1 MATRD
6 VVVRIRAEVGNFKR
20 DMDAAAQA
28 ASKAADKTKQSLT
41 EAGQATTS
49 NLGSMATAAQTH
61 EAAWS
66 KLSTGM
72 VAGGTAVVGGLALA
86 TKAAMDWESAWTGV
100 TKTVDG
106 SPEQMAQLESELRGL
121 AKTLP
126 STHTE
131 IAGVAEAAGQ
141 LGVAREDVSG
151 FTKTMVDLG
160 ESTNLT
166 AEDAAT
172 NIAQISNVMGTMG
185 REGSEGVE
193 RFGSALV
200 ALGNDGAST
209 EAEIL
214 SMAQRISGAGAT
226 IGASE
231 SDVLALSNTLAS
243 MGVKAELGGGVTTRV
258 LLKMRTAADE
268 GGESLQAFADVAGT
282 SADDFAA
289 KFREAPMEALDLVA
303 QGISRVNEEGGNV
316 TATLKDMGIKGT
328 EETQVML
335 ALANSGTLLADSLKL
350 GASAWEE
357 NSALIDEAG
366 KRYET
371 AESRIKI
378 AWNNIK
384 DAGIE
389 AGAVIL
395 PVVASIADGIADLA
409 GWFSDL
415 PAPVQAALT
424 GLAGIAGVGALAAGG
439 LMKIV
444 PSAIETVA
452 QMRALAA
459 DMPRASKAL
468 GGLAKAAGIAGAAII
483 GLQVL
488 GEILSDEY
496 VEPAENLAKGIENV
510 AKASKE
516 AGDAP
521 AQMRGFN
528 EVFQSFRDGVGAVND
543 TTTAINALDESF
555 SKWSTVAGSD
565 RSGGVE
571 GITEA
576 LSVLADPSMMDGLNE
591 KLNFMNDWFNLPD
604 DRLTE
609 MKSRFADLGTELSSF
624 VSAGDMET
632 ASTTFREIAKA
643 ANDVGMSENEALNLM
658 PAFRDELRAQAE
670 AAGVSVT
677 QQDLLKWALSGVAP
691 AAVAA
696 SQGLSETQNALGQT
710 AQSAAE
716 AAEAVDKYYDSLVAA
731 GLVTI
736 STREAQMGFE
746 EAIDAANA
754 AIEKNGEVMGFATE
768 KGRANEAALNNL
780 GSSALSLFEHIQKGS
795 GDLGEMA
802 GALGRGREE
811 VISMAMDMG
820 YSEKAAAALADSM
833 GLIPSNVV
841 TEFDINADDVGQRIL
856 DLHEIIQ
863 GTPDKT
869 ITLDDNSPEVRQ
881 ALEDLGYVIKE
892 LPDGRIEVTDDGT
905 AETTGKKADAVAEKY
920 REAQIKAQATNV
932 DGANGQLDGVA
943 APRVAPITADAATG
957 TAEAELSALARPR
970 FASLTVTQR
979 FVPGAPEPGSGPI
992 TSQFGRRRFG
1002 GKLPS
1007 FQTGGRLP
1015 YTGMGT
1021 DMILGIGS
1029 DGRPTA
1035 NVDDGEWIIREEQAD
1050 KFDTALQMINSD
1062 HPAVQH
1068 LANFASGGR
1077 VGSAER
1083 RVKTLQRRLRD
1094 TSSSDK
1100 NKARRQSIQR
1110 ELDKAQDALERA
1122 KDQEAAAKK
1131 RADDSR
1137 KRAEENRRRREEEA
1151 ERRSR
1156 VAQLGNDTRRDIRRG
1171 NVTDAFTGGNGLSQV
1186 DQLISLSRNKDLSK
1200 GQRKRSAQ
1208 DASGLEKSLKVLTA
1222 QSERLEGALEKAR
1235 AKAEELRA
1243 VHDAVSSQ
1251 MRGEFSLAD
1260 TITGDGR
1267 NAKEM
1272 LGGTNTARG
1281 IASQAQAV
1289 ANRIGLFADRLNKL
1303 RRRGYSAAVIAEVAD
1318 LGSKDGLQV
1327 ANTLLGASIDERK
1340 SINRAFDSLDR
1351 QSDNVGKSVTNS
1363 LYMGGVHAAE
1373 GLVMG
1378 LESKSAK
1385 VDQAFYKLG
1394 KQAEKAFKRALGI
1407 KSPSRVMFGASED
1420 SGAGA
1425 ELGALASIPR
1435 VSKAYALMGE
1445 AAGEAFN
1452 PRLAASVDPAA
1463 GFAPVHTPGSSPA
1476 GMGLAEALS
1485 GAQLNLSA
1493 RTIQEIAHAVKP
1505 YLVLDNR
1512 LVAQA
1517 NGASNRRSTVNGK
1530 Y

>member
-1 MATRD
+1 
-6 VVVRIRAEVGNFKR
+6 
-20 DMDAAAQA
+20 MDAAAQA

-268 GGESLQAFADVAGT
+268 GGESLQAFADVAGS

-289 KFREAPMEALDLVA
+289 KFREAPMEALDMVA

-555 SKWSTVAGSD
+555 SKWSTIAGSD

-841 TEFDINADDVGQRIL
+841 TEFDINTDDVGQRIL

-932 DGANGQLDGVA
+932 EGANGQLDGVA

-979 FVPGAPEPGSGPI
+979 FVPGAPEPGNGPI

-1035 NVDDGEWIIREEQAD
+1035 NVDDGEWIIREEQAN

-1122 KDQEAAAKK
+1122 KDREAAAKESK
-1131 RADDSR
+1131 RKSDAAKKEAQR
-1137 KRAEENRRRREEEA
+1137 KAEEARKAAQERAKRLGEDRRDLK
-1151 ERRSR
+1151 
-1156 VAQLGNDTRRDIRRG
+1156 VDIRRG
-1171 NVTDAFTGGNGLSQV
+1171 NITDAFTGGSGMSQV
-1186 DQLISLSRNKDLSK
+1186 DKLLDVSRNEDYSK
-1200 GQRKRSAQ
+1200 SKRKRAAK
-1208 DASGLEKSLKVLTA
+1208 DAWGLEKALSSLTKR
-1222 QSERLEGALEKAR
+1222 SEGLEKALGA
-1235 AKAEELRA
+1235 AKDKADELRA
-1243 VHDAVSSQ
+1243 VREAVAGDL
-1251 MRGEFSLAD
+1251 RGEFSLS
-1260 TITGDGR
+1260 G
-1267 NAKEM
+1267 M
-1272 LGGTNTARG
+1272 LSDSRRDLGTNPFSAKS
-1281 IASQAQAV
+1281 IASRANQV
-1289 ANRIGLFADRLNKL
+1289 AKRIEVFAGRLNRLRKL
-1303 RRRGYSAAVIAEVAD
+1303 GYGETIIQEIAALGTEDGILAAGALMNASKQERNNIIGAYGRLDRASDKAGQYVTESMYKGGSDSA
-1318 LGSKDGLQV
+1318 DGLV
-1327 ANTLLGASIDERK
+1327 A
-1340 SINRAFDSLDR
+1340 
-1351 QSDNVGKSVTNS
+1351 
-1363 LYMGGVHAAE
+1363 
-1373 GLVMG
+1373 G
-1378 LESKSAK
+1378 LESKQRK
-1385 VDQAFYKLG
+1385 VETAFYKLG
-1394 KQAEKAFKRALGI
+1394 KSAEKAFRRSLDMH
-1407 KSPSRVMFGASED
+1407 SPSRVMAMAGED
-1420 SGAGA
+1420 SMDGVLVGSESRRGAVVDAYAQLGNEVSRA
-1425 ELGALASIPR
+1425 FSPQLSTSIPVPGALAQFSPTGNAGVLSDARAIATE
-1435 VSKAYALMGE
+1435 VGAAVE
-1445 AAGEAFN
+1445 AAISRYQPVTNISGIKFYGVMEDSAK
-1452 PRLAASVDPAA
+1452 LA
-1463 GFAPVHTPGSSPA
+1463 
-1476 GMGLAEALS
+1476 
-1485 GAQLNLSA
+1485 
-1493 RTIQEIAHAVKP
+1493 RKP
-1505 YLVLDNR
+1505 LR
-1512 LVAQA
+1512 
-1517 NGASNRRSTVNGK
+1517 
-1530 Y
+1530 

>member
-289 KFREAPMEALDLVA
+289 KFREAPMEALDMVA

-452 QMRALAA
+452 QMRALAT

-609 MKSRFADLGTELSSF
+609 MKTRFADLGTEMATF

-632 ASTTFREIAKA
+632 ASTTFREVAKA
-643 ANDVGMSENEALNLM
+643 ANEVGMSENEALNLM

-710 AQSAAE
+710 TQSAAE

-754 AIEKNGEVMGFATE
+754 ALEKNGEVMGFATE
-768 KGRANEAALNNL
+768 KGRENEAALNNL
-780 GSSALSLFEHIQKGS
+780 GARALSAFEHIKNGS
-795 GDLGEMA
+795 GDLGDMSE
-802 GALGRGREE
+802 ALGRGREE
-811 VISMAMDMG
+811 VIAMATGMG

-841 TEFDINADDVGQRIL
+841 TEFDINTDDVGQRIL

-869 ITLDDNSPEVRQ
+869 ITLDDNSPEVRR
-881 ALEDLGYVIKE
+881 ALEDLGYVITE

-932 DGANGQLDGVA
+932 EGADGQLDGVA

-979 FVPGAPEPGSGPI
+979 FVPGAPEPGNGPI
-992 TSQFGRRRFG
+992 TGQFGRKRFG

-1068 LANFASGGR
+1068 LASFASGGKVGAAEKR
-1077 VGSAER
+1077 VASAR
-1083 RVKTLQRRLRD
+1083 KAYQSID
-1094 TSSSDK
+1094 GK
-1100 NKARRQSIQR
+1100 KANKARKR
-1110 ELDKAQDALERA
+1110 AA
-1122 KDQEAAAKK
+1122 KDQLDAAQAELKATKAEQKKSAEAAKEARERAGRINESRFDLARDLK
-1131 RADDSR
+1131 RGSIT
-1137 KRAEENRRRREEEA
+1137 E
-1151 ERRSR
+1151 
-1156 VAQLGNDTRRDIRRG
+1156 
-1171 NVTDAFTGGNGLSQV
+1171 AFTSGSGMSEV
-1186 DQLISLSRNKDLSK
+1186 DKMFRQSFNKDLSK
-1200 GQRKRSAQ
+1200 GKRSRLRSSAYGMER
-1208 DASGLEKSLKVLTA
+1208 DLLRLEK
-1222 QSERLEGALEKAR
+1222 QSERVEKALG
-1235 AKAEELRA
+1235 KAVERRDELLAAQKGVQSSMVGSFDLAGLSGQKDDLGYNRFVGKKGLLSFGKEKATGARKLAYKAQKLQKLGFHESMIQQVIEEWTG
-1243 VHDAVSSQ
+1243 S
-1251 MRGEFSLAD
+1251 GTFELAD
-1260 TITGDGR
+1260 
-1267 NAKEM
+1267 AMLEM
-1272 LGGTNTARG
+1272 
-1281 IASQAQAV
+1281 
-1289 ANRIGLFADRLNKL
+1289 NKTE
-1303 RRRGYSAAVIAEVAD
+1303 RSSFNKSFKSVERY
-1318 LGSKDGLQV
+1318 GSY
-1327 ANTLLGASIDERK
+1327 T
-1340 SINRAFDSLDR
+1340 
-1351 QSDNVGKSVTNS
+1351 GKSLTNAMS
-1363 LYMGGVHAAE
+1363 KGGIDAAQ
-1373 GLVMG
+1373 GLVDG
-1378 LESKSAK
+1378 WESKTKEVESS
-1385 VDQAFYKLG
+1385 FYKLG
-1394 KQAEKAFKRALGI
+1394 KSAEKAFRKSLDMH
-1407 KSPSRVMFGASED
+1407 SPSRTLAASGRDALDGILVGTDDRRQAVVDAYTKLGQEVSTAYRTD
-1420 SGAGA
+1420 LSVGAGA
-1425 ELGALASIPR
+1425 GNR
-1435 VSKAYALMGE
+1435 
-1445 AAGEAFN
+1445 AAGYATVRE
-1452 PRLAASVDPAA
+1452 SA
-1463 GFAPVHTPGSSPA
+1463 GLTIDYDK
-1476 GMGLAEALS
+1476 LAEAFS
-1485 GAQLNLSA
+1485 RVQIESPVVFDRHTSA
-1493 RTIQEIAHAVKP
+1493 RVVQVGTK
-1505 YLVLDNR
+1505 LVSRN
-1512 LVAQA
+1512 
-1517 NGASNRRSTVNGK
+1517 K
-1530 Y
+1530 